1 LDIGQALAA
10 PLFGGLLDHQQYQG
24 VWLGLFVFQGLLI
37 FTAVNVRK
45 VRRTAP
51 APVPVTP

>member
-1 LDIGQALAA
+1 
-10 PLFGGLLDHQQYQG
+10 